1 MLRNDDQPGIE
12 RRRRKLSVFAAILI
26 GAATTLLVLIGVGV
40 ALVTL
45 AANDLSLV
53 GESRP
58 RLNPITIAA
67 TACPQV
73 RIIHLTAD
81 GFQLALGS
89 AESGTDQHG
98 QPMSWPVARNQLD
111 TAMQRLDTAI
121 TNGAPHFPEAI
132 RTYLTTTQLD
142 LRAGRTQLG
151 VSRDAQ
157 DMTSRTQTLLDEGK
171 TAYGNASDLVGQQ
184 CDVPLRADTST
195 GWFTTTT
202 TPTTPT
208 SPGTP

>member
-1 MLRNDDQPGIE
+1 MLRIEDQPGIE
-12 RRRRKLSVFAAILI
+12 RRRRKLRVVAAIMI
-26 GAATTLLVLIGVGV
+26 GAATALLVLIGVGV

-45 AANDLSLV
+45 VANDFLRV
-53 GESRP
+53 ESRP
-58 RLNPITIAA
+58 RLNPIPIAA

-73 RIIHLTAD
+73 RILHLTAD

-98 QPMSWPVARNQLD
+98 RPMSWPVARNQLD

-121 TNGAPHFPEAI
+121 ANGAPHFPEAI
-132 RTYLTTTQLD
+132 RVYLTTTQLD
-142 LRAGRTQLG
+142 IREGRTQLAG
-151 VSRDAQ
+151 SRDAQ
-157 DMTSRTQTLLDEGK
+157 DMTSRTQALLDEGK

-195 GWFTTTT
+195 GWFTAA
-202 TPTTPT
+202 TTPT
-208 SPGTP
+208 SPGSP